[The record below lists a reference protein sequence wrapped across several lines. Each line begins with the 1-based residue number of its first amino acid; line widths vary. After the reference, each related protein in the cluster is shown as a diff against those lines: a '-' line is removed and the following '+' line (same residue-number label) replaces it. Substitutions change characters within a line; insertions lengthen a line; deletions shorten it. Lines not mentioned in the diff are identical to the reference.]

1 MKISILES
9 GDKALVQTIIQC
21 LEWAKNAN
29 LGVAYASHN
38 AFILLKEHFEHFLRN
53 NGELRVLFDIERF
66 ITDKAVIEEFAT
78 IPGDSECK
86 VFIRNRKEK
95 PQIAGIFHPKVY
107 LFSNENEYSAIVGSS
122 NFTLGGLKRNIECN
136 IHIAGKKDEFF
147 EELKKYFLW
156 LWNLEYSI
164 DILTQSH
171 ILEKYEKIHI
181 TAQKEENKKN
191 KILEKARSV
200 LDNEI
205 NYAILSSKE
214 LINPDFAYL
223 LGLISGNSQLD
234 TKNNNIVIDL
244 FRQVAN
250 KGTENEGFYFNPDIS
265 HYKISQSDAHRRD
278 VERIRERL
286 FTLTNR
292 LSENCKFEINHLG
305 GYHFILQLNF
315 DSKSR
320 IIAELRKMNLQTDRK
335 RVQTF
340 IPKIISESNDK
351 NLIVAFL
358 RGYCDLRSRMSV
370 SDGIYKTVRNRI
382 EYGTLRMGISISKD
396 AIPLLP
402 TFKKLF
408 EKIGITEGI
417 YFTDPKK
424 RTRENLIRI
433 DVRKV
438 PYELVGTH
446 WRRIF
451 LKDFIYYI
459 DSQKRKYNPN
469 QMKLQMFKV
478 GE

>member
-1 MKISILES
+1 MTISLLQS
-9 GDKALVQTIIQC
+9 GDEHLIATIVQC
-21 LEWAKNAN
+21 LKWAKNAN
-29 LGVAYASHN
+29 LGIAYANYN

-66 ITDKAVIEEFAT
+66 ITDKIVIEEFAT

-86 VFIRNRKEK
+86 VFIRSKTEK
-95 PQIAGIFHPKVY
+95 SPIPGIFHPKIY
-107 LFSNENEYSAIVGSS
+107 LFFDKNKYSAIVGSS

-136 IHIAGKKDEFF
+136 IHIAGKIDEFF
-147 EELKKYFLW
+147 LELKKYFSQLW
-156 LWNLEYSI
+156 ELECSI
-164 DILTQSH
+164 DILNQSH
-171 ILEKYEKIHI
+171 ILEKYEAIHI
-181 TAQKEENKKN
+181 TAQKIDNKKN

-200 LDNEI
+200 LDSEVS
-205 NYAILSSKE
+205 YAISTSKE

-234 TKNNNIVIDL
+234 IKSNAIVIDL

-250 KGTENEGFYFNPDIS
+250 KGNKNEGFYFNPDIS
-265 HYKISQSDAHRRD
+265 HYKISQLDAHRKD
-278 VERIRERL
+278 VERIYERL
-286 FTLTNR
+286 FALMNR
-292 LSENCKFEINHLG
+292 LSEKCKFKINHLG
-305 GYHFILQLNF
+305 GYHFTLQLSLG
-315 DSKSR
+315 SKSR
-320 IIAELRKMNLQTDRK
+320 IIAELRNMNLQTYKK

-340 IPKIISESNDK
+340 IPETISKSNDK

-358 RGYCDLRSRMSV
+358 RGYCDLRSRMSA
-370 SDGIYKTVRNRI
+370 SDGIYKTIGKRK
-382 EYGTLRMGISISKD
+382 EYMTLRMGISISKD

-408 EKIGITEGI
+408 EKIGVTERI
-417 YFTDPKK
+417 YFTDPEK

-459 DSQKRKYNPN
+459 TSQKRKYDPN
-469 QMKLQMFKV
+469 QIKLKL
-478 GE
+478 